1 MEPSLTGS
9 LKLELK
15 YCERRGGLWLRPM
28 ESDLVFCA
36 ACAIVMAGLAPNSR
50 FSTQHRHSLHA
61 RALCQGR
68 RGDILERGR

>member
-15 YCERRGGLWLRPM
+15 YCERRGLWLRPM
-28 ESDLVFCA
+28 ESDLVLCA

-50 FSTQHRHSLHA
+50 FLTQHRHSLHVS
-61 RALCQGR
+61 ALRQG
-68 RGDILERGR
+68 LT